1 MPKNIFFKSTLILL
15 IGGFFTKI
23 LGLIIKIIFTRILK
37 EPGIALYSL
46 IMPTY
51 SLLISLANF
60 NIQLSI
66 SKRISANKRSKK
78 TIINACYIMLIL
90 NIILIKKAGL
100 LYLQSKHRRY
110 CSPSLLQTSL
120 FSFPY
125 TT

>member
-60 NIQLSI
+60 NIQYPL
-66 SKRISANKRSKK
+66 
-78 TIINACYIMLIL
+78 LIAL
-90 NIILIKKAGL
+90 FIGFIDALPILRVWRDNDSMGYFLI
-100 LYLQSKHRRY
+100 Y
-110 CSPSLLQTSL
+110 
-120 FSFPY
+120 
-125 TT
+125 